1 MFRLTSNRCR
11 VAETNIRELKRVEF
25 LYFKFSKFLQAKFF
39 LFKVELKNCEIK
51 FRGYIPHLVF
61 TSIFREVWQTSCAI
75 GRNL

>member
-39 LFKVELKNCEIK
+39 LFKVELLK
-51 FRGYIPHLVF
+51 
-61 TSIFREVWQTSCAI
+61 I
-75 GRNL
+75 GRLNSVAIYLI